1 MTGRTAALLLAELVV
16 VLVIICRELRGHQRW
31 PIVRPP
37 RLRGGTSIWAVALP
51 GLLAAALT
59 FFGSLFGRD
68 GAAIGLALAP
78 VMMLWSYLRA
88 GKGVLARCGARQT
101 TNRNLLEDARELAA
115 KVCIPVPRLFETQ
128 ELQPNAFALS
138 PGFGE
143 TAIVLTLGLRNR
155 LNGDELH
162 AVVAREIVHIASRNR
177 LNLSLAMTLL
187 GVIAGLA
194 RLLGLIGIAGPK
206 NGIQE
211 FLFTAI
217 FAPFSWLVLYLATP
231 STQEY
236 RADREAAVLCGSPDD
251 LVSALLKL
259 DGSTRRRASITAND
273 QPALSSLFV
282 VNPLPDF
289 WVGRLFSA
297 LPPVSKRVHRLARSR
312 IPPAQIATTTQ
323 HIGRR
328 LGS

>member
-1 MTGRTAALLLAELVV
+1 MELWSEPMTGRAAAFLLAELVV
-16 VLVIICRELRGHQRW
+16 VLVIMYRELRRHRLR

-37 RLRGGTSIWAVALP
+37 RLPGGTSLWAVALP
-51 GLLAAALT
+51 GLVAAAFT
-59 FFGSLFGRD
+59 FIGSFFGRD

-88 GKGVLARCGARQT
+88 GKGVLARCGARQMI
-101 TNRNLLEDARELAA
+101 NRNLIEDARELAA
-115 KVCIPVPRLFETQ
+115 KAGIPEPQLFETQ

-143 TAIVLTLGLRNR
+143 TAIVLSLGLRDR

-162 AVVAREIVHIASRNR
+162 AVVAREIAHVASRNR
-177 LNLSLAMTLL
+177 LNVSLAITLL
-187 GVIAGLA
+187 GAIGGLA

-206 NGIQE
+206 NGICE

-236 RADREAAVLCGSPDD
+236 GADREGAALCGSSDD
-251 LVSALLKL
+251 LISALLKL
-259 DGSTRRRASITAND
+259 DGSTRRRASITASD

-282 VNPLPDF
+282 VNPLPDI
-289 WVGRLFSA
+289 WLGRLFSA
-297 LPPVSKRVHRLARSR
+297 LPLVSKRVHRLARS
-312 IPPAQIATTTQ
+312 
-323 HIGRR
+323 
-328 LGS
+328 